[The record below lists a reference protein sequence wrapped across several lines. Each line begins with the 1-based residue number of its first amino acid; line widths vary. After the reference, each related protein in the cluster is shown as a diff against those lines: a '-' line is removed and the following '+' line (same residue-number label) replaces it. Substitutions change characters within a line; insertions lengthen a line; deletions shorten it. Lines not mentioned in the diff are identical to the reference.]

1 MEEIRIDAAGAR
13 LSLLLERVRHGAV
26 VTITRRGEPVARLVP
41 VAHDRAR
48 AREAVARIVERRRH
62 IEGASMAES
71 MAAVHEGHRY

>member
-1 MEEIRIDAAGAR
+1 MEAIRINAAGAH
-13 LSLLLERVRHGAV
+13 LPQLLDRVKHGAV

-71 MAAVHEGHRY
+71 MATVHEGHRY

>member
-1 MEEIRIDAAGAR
+1 MEAIRIDAAGAR
-13 LSLLLERVRHGAV
+13 LPQLLERVKHGAV

-71 MAAVHEGHRY
+71 MTAVHEGHRY